1 MSVFLIDGNSYVYR
15 AFYAMPGLTDSAGTP
30 TGAVF
35 GFTNMLLKIIREKSP
50 DCVVVSFDTK
60 APTARHEMYE
70 HYKANRAETPMEL
83 IGQIP
88 TVKQVLSAMNIPIFE
103 APGYEADDVLATLA
117 ARAEQRGLEALIV
130 SGDKDMLQL
139 VRGRVKVYD
148 PMKDKVLGVPEVIE
162 RFGVPPER
170 VTEYMALVG
179 DAADNIPGVKG
190 IGDKTARELLSRFN
204 SIDDLIAHSDRI
216 EKPRIRK
223 LIEDG
228 VEDIRLSQRLA
239 EIDHAV
245 PIADEAAEF
254 TFKEPDWQALR
265 EIFARLG
272 FTSLMRAIP
281 QESSSAKEGF
291 ECMLDIGKLNAALK
305 GASGSIAFD
314 TETTGT
320 DPMRDSLV
328 GFSMRTDKSRAFYVP
343 LTHSYLGVPGQI
355 RQKDALDAIR
365 PLMQDGSVAK
375 YAHNI
380 KFDMMML
387 RRSGL
392 EVRGRLMDT
401 MIASYLLSPERQSHS
416 LEAVALEHLGH
427 TKKPYSEVAGKAGF
441 DTVDIERATQYAAED
456 SELAYELGRVLFGKL
471 KAESL
476 DEVYDRIEMP
486 LIRVLADMEEAGLK
500 LDIAKL
506 AAVGSEI
513 SESLGSLTKRIYFLA
528 GHEFNINSPKQLA
541 HVLFEELGLSPG
553 KKKKTGFSTDADVLD
568 ELSKVHELPAE
579 VLEWRK
585 LMKLS
590 GTYVEA
596 LPKLVHPQTGRLHTS
611 FNQAVTATGRL
622 SSSEPNLQNIPV
634 RGHWGTRIREC
645 FTAEPGC
652 VVISADYSQIELRIL
667 AHLSGDAALKEA
679 FQQGRDI
686 HSQTAAWLFETPA
699 EKVSADMRRVAKTV
713 NFGVLYGMSA
723 FGLSG
728 SLGIS
733 RAEAERFIERYFAAH
748 PGVVAYIDKVI
759 AEGTNTGCV
768 STMFGRKRYIPELR
782 SSNRNTRMLGERL
795 AVNSPVQ
802 GSAADIIKIAM
813 IDLHERLQGEDIG
826 ARLVLQVH
834 DELIVE
840 APDKHKEAA
849 SLALRKSMESA
860 ASLDVPLSVDLGV
873 GQNWAEA
880 H

>member
-1 MSVFLIDGNSYVYR
+1 MAVFLIDGNSYVYR
-15 AFYAMPGLTDSAGTP
+15 AFYAMPGLTDSAGNP

-35 GFTNMLLKIIREKSP
+35 GFTNMLLKIIRDKSP
-50 DCVVVSFDTK
+50 DCVIVSFDTK

-70 HYKANRAETPMEL
+70 KYKANRAETPMEL
-83 IGQIP
+83 IGQLP
-88 TVKQVLSAMNIPIFE
+88 MVKQVLHAMNIPVFE

-117 ARAEQRGLEALIV
+117 AHAVNKGLDALIV

-139 VRGRVKVYD
+139 VRDGVRVYD
-148 PMKDKVLGVPEVIE
+148 PMKDQELGLAEVVE

-179 DAADNIPGVKG
+179 DASDNIPGVKG
-190 IGDKTARELLSRFN
+190 IGDKTARELLAKFG
-204 SIDDLIAHSDRI
+204 SIDELIANPDRI

-223 LIEDG
+223 MIEDG
-228 VEDIRLSQRLA
+228 VDDIRLSQRLA
-239 EIDHAV
+239 EIDHNV
-245 PIADEAAEF
+245 PIAPQSAEF
-254 TFKEPDWQALR
+254 GFKEPDWAALR
-265 EIFARLG
+265 EIFTRLG
-272 FTSLMRAIP
+272 FTSLMRSLP
-281 QESSSAKEGF
+281 QETARQASY
-291 ECMLDIGKLNAALK
+291 ECVLDIEKLREAIE
-305 GASGSIAFD
+305 GASGIVALD

-320 DPMRDSLV
+320 DPMRDTLV
-328 GFSMRTDKSRAFYVP
+328 GFSVRTEKSGALYVP
-343 LTHSYLGVPGQI
+343 LAHSYLGVPAQI
-355 RQKDALDAIR
+355 KASDALDAIR
-365 PLMQDGSVAK
+365 PLMQDEALAK
-375 YAHNI
+375 CGHNI
-380 KFDMMML
+380 KFDLMML
-387 RRSGL
+387 RRAGL

-401 MIASYLLSPERQSHS
+401 MIASYLLNPERQSHS
-416 LEAVALEHLGH
+416 LESVALEHLGR

-441 DTVDIERATQYAAED
+441 ESVELERAAPYAAED
-456 SELAYELGRVLFGKL
+456 SELAFELGRVLFGKL
-471 KAESL
+471 RDEGL
-476 DEVYDRIEMP
+476 DEVYERIEMP

-500 LDIAKL
+500 LDTKKL
-506 AAVGSEI
+506 AAVGREI
-513 SESLGSLTKRIYFLA
+513 NDSLDSLTKRIHFLA
-528 GHEFNINSPKQLA
+528 GHEFNINSPRQLA
-541 HVLFEELGLSPG
+541 HVLFEELGLTPG
-553 KKKKTGFSTDADVLD
+553 KKKKTGYSTDADVLE
-568 ELSKVHELPAE
+568 ELSATHALPAE

-596 LPKLVHPQTGRLHTS
+596 LPRLVHPQTGRLHTS
-611 FNQAVTATGRL
+611 FNQAVAATGRL

-667 AHLSGDAALKEA
+667 AHLSGDEALKEA
-679 FQQGRDI
+679 FVQGHDI
-686 HSQTAAWLFETPA
+686 HAQTASWLFETPA
-699 EKVSADMRRVAKTV
+699 DRVSADMRRVAKTV

-733 RAEAERFIERYFAAH
+733 RAEADRFIERYFAAH
-748 PGVVAYIDKVI
+748 PGVVAYIDRVI
-759 AEGTNTGCV
+759 TEGMERGYV
-768 STMFGRKRYIPELR
+768 STMFGRKRHLPELR
-782 SSNRNTRMLGERL
+782 SNNRNTRMLGERL

-813 IDLHERLQGEDIG
+813 IDLHESLRSENMG

-840 APDKHKEAA
+840 APEAA
-849 SLALRKSMESA
+849 KDAAARALRQCMEGA
-860 ASLDVPLSVDLGV
+860 AALSVPMKVDMGIGL
-873 GQNWAEA
+873 NWAEA